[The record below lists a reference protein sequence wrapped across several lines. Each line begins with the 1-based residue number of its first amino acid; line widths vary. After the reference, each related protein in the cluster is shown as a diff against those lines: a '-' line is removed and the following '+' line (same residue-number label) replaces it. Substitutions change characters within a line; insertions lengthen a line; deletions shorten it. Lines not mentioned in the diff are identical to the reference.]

1 MADEEKKAEGTP
13 EAKSDQEYL
22 DEIEHLRDTTV
33 SKEEYAKLKATNNEL
48 LKRLA
53 KGDFDPQQEK
63 PEEVDL
69 NALRKSI
76 FQGSVTN
83 LEYVKNA
90 LKLRE
95 EIIKK
100 EGKDIFLPYGHNYT
114 ASQEDIDKA
123 QNVADVLQE
132 CVEESDG
139 NSQVFTAI
147 LQSRLNEPAFVRYG
161 RRK

>member
-76 FQGSVTN
+76 FQESVTN

-147 LQSRLNEPAFVRYG
+147 LQSRLNEPAFVRY

>member
-33 SKEEYAKLKATNNEL
+33 PKEEYAKLKATNNEL

-132 CVEESDG
+132 CVDESDG

-147 LQSRLNEPAFVRYG
+147 LQSRLNEPAFVRY

>member
-33 SKEEYAKLKATNNEL
+33 PKEEYAKLKAINNEL

-63 PEEVDL
+63 LEEVNL

-90 LKLRE
+90 LRLRE

-132 CVEESDG
+132 CVDESYG

-147 LQSRLNEPAFVRYG
+147 LQSRLNEPAFVRY

>member
-132 CVEESDG
+132 CVDESDG

-147 LQSRLNEPAFVRYG
+147 LQSRLNEPAFVRY

>member
-33 SKEEYAKLKATNNEL
+33 PKEEYAKLKATNNEL

-90 LKLRE
+90 LRLRE

-147 LQSRLNEPAFVRYG
+147 LQSRLNEPAFVRY

>member
-147 LQSRLNEPAFVRYG
+147 LQSRLNEPAFVRY

>member
-33 SKEEYAKLKATNNEL
+33 PKEEYAKLKATNNEL

-76 FQGSVTN
+76 FQQGSVTN

-95 EIIKK
+95 EVIKR

-114 ASQEDIDKA
+114 ASQDDIDKA
-123 QNVADVLQE
+123 QKVADVLQE
-132 CVEESDG
+132 CVEEADG

-147 LQSRLNEPAFVRYG
+147 LQSRLNEPAFVRY